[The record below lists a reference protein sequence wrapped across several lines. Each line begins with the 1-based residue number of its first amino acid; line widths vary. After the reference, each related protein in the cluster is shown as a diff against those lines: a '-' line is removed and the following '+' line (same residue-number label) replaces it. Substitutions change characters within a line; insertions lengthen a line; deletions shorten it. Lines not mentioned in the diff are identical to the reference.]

1 MTNRPA
7 PKHRASPRGALCCF
21 GALLWLLPGSLLGC
35 GSAQHNSTYAVAWVY
50 DGDTLRLE
58 DGRRIRLIGIDT
70 PELGRDGKPAE
81 PYAQQALQRLRRLV
95 EEGGERVR
103 LRLGPDRRDHY
114 GRYLAHVYLPDQ
126 GDVAEQLLQ
135 EGLGRATIMPPNI
148 RHLECLL
155 EAERRARDAG
165 RGLWH
170 RAQVADART
179 LAKSAQGFRLV
190 RGLIQRVG
198 DSRCCLWRNLEGGLA
213 LRIDR
218 KDLNYFPG
226 LQERELLG
234 RELEVRGWIYL
245 RNGEQR
251 MQVRHG
257 AAIRWLGKG

>member
-1 MTNRPA
+1 M
-7 PKHRASPRGALCCF
+7 
-21 GALLWLLPGSLLGC
+21 
-35 GSAQHNSTYAVAWVY
+35 
-50 DGDTLRLE
+50 
-58 DGRRIRLIGIDT
+58 
-70 PELGRDGKPAE
+70 
-81 PYAQQALQRLRRLV
+81 QRLRRLV

-198 DSRCCLWRNLEGGLA
+198 DSRCCLWLNLEGGLA

-234 RELEVRGWIYL
+234 REARSGAGFISATASSGCRYATGLRYAGWGKAS
-245 RNGEQR
+245 RREG
-251 MQVRHG
+251 G
-257 AAIRWLGKG
+257 AVSRPRVTAYSGRPPFAGPRSANHRR